1 MNRRGSGRATVI
13 DRSTNRYRDQVRC
26 SRSSYSLCS
35 QTSLVCTCTCDTVCS
50 SMRTY
55 TYIYIFAATRYKKRR
70 FVLLSNENAL
80 KDANATFSL
89 YAFPFRGTASLAL
102 SLSLDQSLPT
112 YMHADT
118 HAHAHILSSIFFF
131 CKNFY
136 SPFFV
141 SFVYVSY
148 LVCSY
153 CYTLHTTTFASLF
166 LLSNSSL
173 FVTFF
178 FSFSS
183 LFFYFFFLNL
193 LFVLVTLTAIKKFK
207 ILVLHV
213 SICMTLFS

>member
-35 QTSLVCTCTCDTVCS
+35 QTSLRTCTCDTVCS
-50 SMRTY
+50 SMRAY

-112 YMHADT
+112 YTHADT
-118 HAHAHILSSIFFF
+118 HAHAHILSFFF
-131 CKNFY
+131 
-136 SPFFV
+136 FV
-141 SFVYVSY
+141 KIFIHHF
-148 LVCSY
+148 LFPLF
-153 CYTLHTTTFASLF
+153 TSL
-166 LLSNSSL
+166 
-173 FVTFF
+173 
-178 FSFSS
+178 
-183 LFFYFFFLNL
+183 
-193 LFVLVTLTAIKKFK
+193 I
-207 ILVLHV
+207 
-213 SICMTLFS
+213 

>member
-148 LVCSY
+148 LVC
-153 CYTLHTTTFASLF
+153 YTLHTTTFASLF

-178 FSFSS
+178 FHFH
-183 LFFYFFFLNL
+183 LFFL
-193 LFVLVTLTAIKKFK
+193 LF
-207 ILVLHV
+207 
-213 SICMTLFS
+213 FS

>member
-80 KDANATFSL
+80 KDVFSL
-89 YAFPFRGTASLAL
+89 RI
-102 SLSLDQSLPT
+102 SLSWHCISRFISFARSISPNI
-112 YMHADT
+112 HARRHTRTRT
-118 HAHAHILSSIFFF
+118 HSQLLFFF

-153 CYTLHTTTFASLF
+153 RYTLHTTTLASLF

-178 FSFSS
+178 FFVFISF
-183 LFFYFFFLNL
+183 FTFFFLNH

>member
-35 QTSLVCTCTCDTVCS
+35 QTSLRTCTCDTVCS
-50 SMRTY
+50 SMRAY

-112 YMHADT
+112 YTHADT
-118 HAHAHILSSIFFF
+118 HAHAHAHILSFFFF

-183 LFFYFFFLNL
+183 LFLLFFFLTTF
-193 LFVLVTLTAIKKFK
+193 LFLSL
-207 ILVLHV
+207 
-213 SICMTLFS
+213 